1 LGTGGNF
8 WQMNFYNGIS
18 FLGLWVL
25 VGVAWLFSE
34 DRRNFNWRVVIF
46 GVLLQILIAL
56 FIFAVPAGAKV
67 FLAVNDAVI
76 HVMDSAS
83 AGARFMFGR
92 LAISPGQSSGDGE
105 TSLGFILAFQAFP
118 TIIFFSSL
126 MSVLYFFRIL
136 PWIVRAFAYVFT
148 KLMKV
153 SGAESLVTASNI
165 FVGVE
170 SALTIKPYL
179 NTMTR
184 SELCVVLTAG
194 MATVAS
200 NILAL
205 YIFSLKTYFPAIAGH
220 LISASLLSAPAALIM
235 AKVMVPEAG
244 VPETLGVHV
253 KPPASEDKSVFEAV
267 INGANAGL
275 KMIAGISALLIA
287 ILGLLALC
295 DMVLVFL
302 GTQIHALSGAAINLS
317 LKNICGYV
325 FYPFTLIMGVPPQ
338 DAWTVAR
345 IVGERLIV
353 TEVVSYQ
360 DLAAALARGEFH
372 DPRSVVIATYAL
384 CGFAHLASMAIFVG
398 GAAAL
403 APTRTQD
410 LTRVAFKALVA
421 ATLACMMTACV
432 AGTFF
437 TGQSILFGK

>member
-1 LGTGGNF
+1 
-8 WQMNFYNGIS
+8 MNYYNAIS
-18 FLGLWVL
+18 FLGLWAL

-34 DRRNFNWRVVIF
+34 DRRNCNWRVVLF
-46 GVLLQILIAL
+46 GVLLQILIAF
-56 FIFAVPAGAKV
+56 FIFTVPAGAKA
-67 FLAVNDAVI
+67 FLVVNDAVI

-92 LAISPGQSSGDGE
+92 LALSPGQSSGTGE
-105 TSLGFILAFQAFP
+105 TSLGFILVFQAFP

-126 MSVLYFFRIL
+126 MSVLYFVRIL
-136 PWIVRAFAYVFT
+136 PWIVRAFAFVFT
-148 KLMKV
+148 KFMKV

-170 SALTIKPYL
+170 SALTVKPYL
-179 NTMTR
+179 ATMTR

-235 AKVMVPEAG
+235 AKVMVPESG
-244 VPETLGVHV
+244 TPETLGVHL
-253 KPPASEDKSVFEAV
+253 KPQASEDKSFFEAI

-287 ILGLLALC
+287 VLGLLALC
-295 DMVLVFL
+295 DMGLIFL
-302 GTQIHALSGAAINLS
+302 GQKIQALSGFAMDLS

-325 FYPFTLIMGVPPQ
+325 FYPFTLIMGVPAQ

-360 DLAAALARGEFH
+360 DLAAALAKGELH
-372 DPRSVVIATYAL
+372 DPRSAVIATYAL

-398 GAAAL
+398 GTAAL
-403 APTRTQD
+403 APARTRD
-410 LTRVAFKALVA
+410 VTRVAFKALVA

-437 TGQSILFGK
+437 TGQSVLFGK

>member
-1 LGTGGNF
+1 
-8 WQMNFYNGIS
+8 MNIYNGVS

-34 DRRNFNWRVVIF
+34 NRRNFNWRVVIF
-46 GVLLQILIAL
+46 GVLLQILIA
-56 FIFAVPAGAKV
+56 FFVFVVPAGAKV
-67 FLAVNDAVI
+67 FLALNDAVI

-92 LAISPGQSSGDGE
+92 LAISPGQTSETGE
-105 TSLGFILAFQAFP
+105 PSLGFILAFQAFP

-136 PWIVRAFAYVFT
+136 PRIVQAFAFIFT
-148 KLMKV
+148 KFMKV

-179 NTMTR
+179 ATMTR

-205 YIFSLKTYFPAIAGH
+205 YIFSLKAYFPAIAGH

-235 AKVMVPEAG
+235 AKIMVPESG
-244 VPETLGVHV
+244 TPETLGVHI

-267 INGANAGL
+267 IHGANAGL

-287 ILGLLALC
+287 VLGLLALC
-295 DMVLVFL
+295 DRGFVFL
-302 GTQIHALSGAAINLS
+302 GEQIHALSGVAINLS

-325 FYPFTLIMGVPPQ
+325 FYPFTLIMGVPLQ

-345 IVGERLIV
+345 IVGERLVV

-360 DLAAALARGEFH
+360 DLAAALARGEIH
-372 DPRSVVIATYAL
+372 DPRSAVIATYAL

-403 APTRTQD
+403 APARTQD

-437 TGQSILFGK
+437 TGQSVLFGK

>member
-1 LGTGGNF
+1 
-8 WQMNFYNGIS
+8 MSYHNGIS
-18 FLGLWVL
+18 FLGLWAL

-34 DRRNFNWRVVIF
+34 DRKNFNWRVVIF
-46 GVLLQILIAL
+46 GVLLQMLIAF
-56 FIFAVPAGAKV
+56 FIFTVPAGTKM
-67 FLAVNDAVI
+67 FLVINDAVI
-76 HVMDSAS
+76 RVMDSAS
-83 AGARFMFGR
+83 AGARFVFGR
-92 LAISPGQSSGDGE
+92 LALSPGQDSGNGE
-105 TSLGFILAFQAFP
+105 TPLGFILAFQAFP

-126 MSVLYFFRIL
+126 MSILYFLGIL
-136 PWIVRAFAYVFT
+136 PRIVRGFAYVFT
-148 KLMKV
+148 KFMKV

-170 SALTIKPYL
+170 SALTIKPFL

-200 NILAL
+200 NILVL

-244 VPETLGVHV
+244 RPETLGVHV
-253 KPPASEDKSVFEAV
+253 APPASEDKSIFEA
-267 INGANAGL
+267 IISGANAGL
-275 KMIAGISALLIA
+275 KMIAGITALLIA

-295 DMVLVFL
+295 DKGFIFL
-302 GTQIHALSGAAINLS
+302 GHKAQALTGLTLDLS

-325 FYPFTLIMGVPPQ
+325 FYPFTLIMGVPFQ
-338 DAWTVAR
+338 EAWTVSR
-345 IVGERLIV
+345 IVGERLIL

-360 DLAAALARGEFH
+360 DLAAALASGELR

-398 GAAAL
+398 GTAAL
-403 APTRTQD
+403 APARTRD
-410 LTRVAFKALVA
+410 LTRVAFRALAA

-437 TGQSILFGK
+437 TGQSVLFGK

>member
-1 LGTGGNF
+1 
-8 WQMNFYNGIS
+8 MNFYNGIS
-18 FLGLWVL
+18 FSGLFVL
-25 VGVAWLFSE
+25 IGVAWFFSE
-34 DRRNFNWRVVIF
+34 DRKNFNWRAVVW

-56 FIFAVPAGAKV
+56 FIFKVPAGTKV
-67 FLAVNDAVI
+67 FLAINDAVI

-92 LAISPGQSSGDGE
+92 LALSPGQSSETGE
-105 TSLGFILAFQAFP
+105 ASIGFILAFQAFP

-126 MSVLYFFRIL
+126 MSALYFFKIL
-136 PWIVRAFAYVFT
+136 PLIVRAFAYVFT

-179 NTMTR
+179 TAMTR

-235 AKVMVPEAG
+235 AKVLVPEKG
-244 VPETLGVHV
+244 VPETLGVHL
-253 KPPASEDKSVFEAV
+253 KPQVSEDKTFFEAI

-275 KMIAGISALLIA
+275 RMIAGISALLIA
-287 ILGLLALC
+287 VLGLLALC
-295 DMVLVFL
+295 DEGLVFL
-302 GTQIHALSGAAINLS
+302 GHKMHALSGWDMNLS

-325 FYPFTLIMGVPPQ
+325 FYPFSLIMGVPPQ

-360 DLAAALARGEFH
+360 DLAAALAKGEIH
-372 DPRSVVIATYAL
+372 DPRSAVIATYAL

-403 APTRTQD
+403 APARTQD
-410 LTRVAFKALVA
+410 ITKVAFKALMA
-421 ATLACMMTACV
+421 ATLACMMTACI
-432 AGTFF
+432 AGAFF
-437 TGQSILFGK
+437 TGQSVLLGK